1 MLRGREGFT
10 LVEALIVVLVIGIL
24 AALSVSTSAMLRH
37 RSAAA
42 TMQSDLRNVAS
53 AQEAYYSNQQTYT
66 SDVAA
71 LPIRLSP
78 GVKVEIN
85 ASASGWTA
93 RATHEKAGNR
103 ACALAHGDIPPISPA
118 TGAGILVCE
127 DQ

>member
-1 MLRGREGFT
+1 MLRGRDGFT

-42 TMQSDLRNVAS
+42 TMRSDLRNVAS

-85 ASASGWTA
+85 ASAIGWTA
-93 RATHEKAGNR
+93 RATHEKAGNH

-127 DQ
+127 EQ